1 VWQFAVNNQDVTY
14 FLVMVQYLVPGVVL
28 AWAYE
33 HSGTLWT
40 AIGVHAAVNALSVLA
55 GIWFS
60 GKEAPSWLS
69 LSNLPPIS
77 PT

>member
-1 VWQFAVNNQDVTY
+1 MSCLLFALLHVWQFAVNNQDVTY
-14 FLVMVQYLVPGVVL
+14 FLVMVQYLVPGIVL

-55 GIWFS
+55 GI
-60 GKEAPSWLS
+60 
-69 LSNLPPIS
+69 
-77 PT
+77 